1 MGTYVVYGVTD
12 CPHCLWACADLMEA
26 GQPYVFVNMD
36 YAPDYRDQIKDK
48 FGWHT
53 YPIIIDLSN
62 EANLVGGYE
71 QLKEYM
77 K

>member
-1 MGTYVVYGVTD
+1 
-12 CPHCLWACADLMEA
+12 MEA

-48 FGWHT
+48 FGWDT